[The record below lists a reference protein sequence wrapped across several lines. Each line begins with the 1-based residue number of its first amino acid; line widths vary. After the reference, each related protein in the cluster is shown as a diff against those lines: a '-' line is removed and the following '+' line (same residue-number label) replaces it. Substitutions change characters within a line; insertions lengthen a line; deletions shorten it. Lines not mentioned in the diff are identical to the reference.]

1 MYIFFMEDNHMKRF
15 TVVSVMLILGAALA
29 FAGGQGASGRAGGL
43 TTIQMTH
50 VGTSAIGIQEGY
62 YWTDILKEDL
72 GIQLDL
78 VASTPDNIKAMM
90 AARDLPELV
99 VTNQGNEIGTAIQ
112 AGMFINLD
120 DYRDKLPN
128 LFANGGQGMLQY
140 HRDNFSNGTG
150 QLNAIRFGATNQS
163 GTRGQNNASP
173 YLRWDYYKELGMPA
187 INSLENYLPLLK
199 AMADRHPVNEE
210 GQKVYG
216 ISLWPNWD
224 EGRTMFAVNGGL
236 APLAGIITIGT
247 SFLELDLQ
255 TSALTSFMDDNSF
268 YKRGLEFLFTANQ
281 MGLLDP
287 DSITQTW
294 DNFTE
299 KATAGRILFAF
310 WPWGTGSF
318 NTADRAEQVVGFK
331 MVPFEGQKI
340 LGAVSPVYLGGQ
352 CFLAVN
358 KNHQNLDK
366 ILEFINY
373 VFDYDSAMKL
383 SLGPKGI
390 TWDVDSAGEPYVTEL
405 GWKMRTESLE
415 FPNGG
420 KLGSGYSW
428 ATNETPLNGRNIHPV
443 YKRSI
448 GGSDWIRKDFAPKDT
463 PLQADWKKIMN
474 AEDDIDYMIKNN
486 MILEEPFA
494 GLPSVPNDI
503 QALILRVGTV
513 IQPGSWQ
520 AVFARNE
527 AEFNAIWT
535 KMQADAKGLGIDRVN
550 EWFANAHNKARAEG
564 AKYMR

>member
-1 MYIFFMEDNHMKRF
+1 MKRF
-15 TVVSVMLILGAALA
+15 TVISVMLILGAALA
-29 FAGGQGASGRAGGL
+29 FAGGQGASGASGGL

-50 VGTSAIGIQEGY
+50 IGTSAIGIQEGY

-72 GIQLDL
+72 GVQLDL
-78 VASTPDNIKAMM
+78 VASTPDNIKAML
-90 AARDLPELV
+90 AARDFPELV
-99 VTNQGNEIGTAIQ
+99 VTNQVNEIQTAIR

-150 QLNAIRFGATNQS
+150 QLNAIRFTATTQS
-163 GTRGQNNASP
+163 AARGGNNYGP

-187 INSLENYLPLLK
+187 INSLEDYLPLLK

-224 EGRTMFAVNGGL
+224 ESRHMMVVSDCL
-236 APLAGIITIGT
+236 APNAGITTIGT
-247 SFLELDLQ
+247 SFLELNLQ
-255 TSALTSFMDDNSF
+255 TSVLTSYMDDNSF
-268 YKRGLEFLFTANQ
+268 YKRGLKFFFIANQ

-294 DNFTE
+294 DNFLE
-299 KATAGRILFAF
+299 KATAGRTLFSF
-310 WPWGTGSF
+310 WSWGFGNF
-318 NTADRAEQVVGFK
+318 NTPARAEQVVGFK
-331 MVPFEGQKI
+331 MVPFEGQKVLSTVNPNYI
-340 LGAVSPVYLGGQ
+340 GGQ

-373 VFDYDSAMKL
+373 IYDYDNFLKL
-383 SLGPKGI
+383 SWGPKGI
-390 TWDVDSAGEPYVTEL
+390 AWDVDSAGEPYVTEL

-420 KLGSGYSW
+420 ELGYGFKWSTGEPS
-428 ATNETPLNGRNIHPV
+428 LHGRNIHPV

-448 GGSDWIRKDFAPKDT
+448 GGSDWIKKAFAPKDT
-463 PLQADWKKIMN
+463 PLEADWKKIMN
-474 AEDDIDYMIKNN
+474 AEDDVDYITKND
-486 MILEEPFA
+486 IIREAPFA
-494 GLPSVPNDI
+494 GLPSVPDDI
-503 QALILRVGTV
+503 QALILRVGAV
-513 IQPGSWQ
+513 IQPASWQ

-550 EWFANAHNKARAEG
+550 EWFANAYNKAKAEG